1 MNDRPS
7 DRSSITSSTPV
18 ALIGFGAIG
27 RYVFSALKGDGDC
40 HVAGIVVRPARVT
53 ETAVDVGPGVQVSD
67 AIDKLETR
75 PAMIVEV
82 AGHAGLAEH
91 GVASLAVGHTLL
103 VVSVGALADPALRQA
118 LEDAAAAGGG
128 KAIIAP
134 GAVGGIDALAA
145 ARQGGLS
152 RVTYTSR
159 KPPIAWKG
167 TPGEELCDLDALT
180 SEYVLFDGPAD
191 AAARTYPK
199 NANVAATIALAGL
212 GFADTAVRV
221 VADPAAPGNVHELRA
236 EGAFGAMTLRMEGKP
251 LPENPKTSSLTAFSV
266 LRAIRNA
273 GSAIEI

>member
-1 MNDRPS
+1 MAV
-7 DRSSITSSTPV
+7 IHSTPIS
-18 ALIGFGAIG
+18 LIGFGAIG
-27 RYVFSALKGDGDC
+27 RYVFSALKDDPDC
-40 HVAGIVVRPARVT
+40 HVSSIVVRPARVA
-53 ETAVDVGPGVQVSD
+53 ETSEEVGPGVQITSS
-67 AIDKLETR
+67 IDTLETV

-82 AGHAGLAEH
+82 AGHAALAEH
-91 GVASLAVGHTLL
+91 GVTSLAGGHTLL

-118 LEDAAAAGGG
+118 LEEAAVTGGG

-145 ARQGGLS
+145 ARQGGLE

-167 TPGEELCDLDALT
+167 TPGEEVCDLDALT
-180 SEYVLFDGPAD
+180 TEIVLFEGPAD

-199 NANVAATIALAGL
+199 NANVAATIALAGA

-221 VADPAAPGNVHELRA
+221 VADPAAPGNVHELEA
-236 EGAFGAMTLRMEGKP
+236 VGAFGAMTLRMEGRP